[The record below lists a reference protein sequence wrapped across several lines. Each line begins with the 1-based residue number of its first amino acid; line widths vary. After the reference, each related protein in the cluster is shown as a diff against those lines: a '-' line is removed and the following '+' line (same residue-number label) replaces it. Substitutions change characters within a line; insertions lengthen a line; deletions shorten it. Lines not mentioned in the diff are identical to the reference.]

1 MNEILNPPRAESSGM
16 EATVARLEQQLG
28 ALAEAMD
35 DVERIA
41 LQIGYS
47 PYMHQVVAE
56 RARYQRLR
64 SLTEPA
70 SVLEES
76 LATPGCVHQML
87 QLLAPSLVFPAST
100 PMQID
105 FSGEMLHRARR
116 VAELHK
122 ENLRKLIA
130 SEARRLDLDT
140 GAQRRRQVRRRR
152 RCPAPVGPAE
162 RDLEPGCDLAQGLKR
177 EART

>member
-1 MNEILNPPRAESSGM
+1 MNETINPPRADSGGIQI
-16 EATVARLEQQLG
+16 AVARLEQQLG

-41 LQIGYS
+41 LQVGYS
-47 PYMHQVVAE
+47 PYMHQVAAE
-56 RARYQRLR
+56 RARYLRLR
-64 SLTEPA
+64 SLTEPED
-70 SVLEES
+70 VLADS

-87 QLLAPSLVFPAST
+87 QLLAPSLVFPTAT

-105 FSGEMLHRARR
+105 FSGEMLHRARQ

-130 SEARRLDLDT
+130 SEARRLELDMAPSDE
-140 GAQRRRQVRRRR
+140 GKCAQDDD
-152 RCPAPVGPAE
+152 APPLAVQLAAE
-162 RDLEPGCDLAQGLKR
+162 APPLHP
-177 EART
+177 

>member
-1 MNEILNPPRAESSGM
+1 MNETLDPPRAAPGEMTS
-16 EATVARLEQQLG
+16 AVARLEQQLG

-41 LQIGYS
+41 LQIGHS
-47 PYMHQVVAE
+47 PYMHQLVAE

-70 SVLEES
+70 SVLEQS

-87 QLLAPSLVFPAST
+87 QLLAPALVFPAST

-105 FSGEMLHRARR
+105 FSGEMLHRARLN
-116 VAELHK
+116 AELHK

-140 GAQRRRQVRRRR
+140 APSDEGKCATDDDAPPLEAQLDAALPDTEGKSGR
-152 RCPAPVGPAE
+152 
-162 RDLEPGCDLAQGLKR
+162 
-177 EART
+177 

>member
-1 MNEILNPPRAESSGM
+1 MNETLNPPRADSSGM
-16 EATVARLEQQLG
+16 DATVARLEQQLG

-70 SVLEES
+70 GVLKES
-76 LATPGCVHQML
+76 LVTPGCVHQML

-100 PMQID
+100 PTQID

-130 SEARRLDLDT
+130 GEARRLDLELAPSDD
-140 GAQRRRQVRRRR
+140 GKCAEEDDVPPLSAQLNETLNQDA
-152 RCPAPVGPAE
+152 PA
-162 RDLEPGCDLAQGLKR
+162 LK
-177 EART
+177 A